1 MAETILKLET
11 ITKSFDG
18 APALKGISLEV
29 ARGEFL
35 TLLGPSGCGKTTTLR
50 IIAGLESPDSGRVLL
65 EGQDVTGLEPNRRN
79 VNTVFQSYALFPHM
93 NVEQNIGYGLRLK
106 KLPKE
111 EIAAKVAEMLEL
123 VQLQGFEKR
132 MPDQLS
138 GGQRQRVA
146 LARALVNSP
155 DVLLLDEPLGALDLQ
170 LRRQMQQELK
180 GMQKKLGIT
189 FIYITHDQEEAMNM
203 SDRIGIMHAG
213 EIVQLGTPDD
223 IYERPNS
230 RFSAGFIG
238 QCNIADAAVLGCE
251 NGLLR
256 LKFGGG
262 EVLAAGEAA
271 VGASGALCVRPERVR
286 FSTTETGGFSLCGVI
301 REYSYTGGTLRTTIE
316 TDGGVQL
323 LVTDMGQDDERLAV
337 GTRVHIYWD
346 PRKAVLVESGAKADA

>member
-1 MAETILKLET
+1 MAETILKLENIIKHFGENT
-11 ITKSFDG
+11 
-18 APALKGISLEV
+18 ALKSISLEV

-50 IIAGLESPDSGRVLL
+50 IIAGLESPDGGRVLL
-65 EGQDVTGLEPNRRN
+65 EGQDVTNLEPNRRS

-106 KLPKE
+106 KLPKQ
-111 EIAAKVAEMLEL
+111 EIAQRVQEMLEL
-123 VQLQGFEKR
+123 VQLQGFERR

-146 LARALVNSP
+146 IARALVNSP

-203 SDRIGIMHAG
+203 SDRIGIMNAG
-213 EIVQLGTPDD
+213 EIVQLGTPDS

-230 RFSAGFIG
+230 RFAAGFIG
-238 QCNIADAAVLGCE
+238 QCNIADATVLAEE

-256 LKFGGG
+256 LRLGEG
-262 EVLAAGEAA
+262 EVLASGSARPGNT
-271 VGASGALCVRPERVR
+271 GALCVRPERVR
-286 FSTTETGGFSLCGVI
+286 YSLSETGGFALDGTI
-301 REYSYTGGTLRTTIE
+301 REYSYTGGTLRTTIVA
-316 TDGGVQL
+316 DGGVQF
-323 LVTDMGQDDERLAV
+323 LVTDLGEDDERLAV

-346 PRKAVLVESGAKADA
+346 PKKAVLVESGANADE